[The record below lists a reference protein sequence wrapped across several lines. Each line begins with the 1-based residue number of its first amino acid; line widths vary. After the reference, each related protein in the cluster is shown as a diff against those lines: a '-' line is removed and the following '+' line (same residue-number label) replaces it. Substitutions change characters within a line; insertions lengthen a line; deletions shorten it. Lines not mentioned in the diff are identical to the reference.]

1 MPSDVV
7 RDATPPGVT
16 PRGGQRGSGHLV
28 VWLSQPV
35 SGMSLV
41 ARPSPACNLLSG
53 GVDMRQ
59 HLSFLD
65 SGKAAGGS
73 QGLEPHSG
81 NPTVWD
87 RRGAYGNVNYGLVY
101 PGTYRGNAA
110 TAKTGPTVA
119 RAVFLSRPRPR
130 FALHGAQRWSKNT

>member
-7 RDATPPGVT
+7 LDITPSTVT
-16 PRGGQRGSGHLV
+16 LLGGQRGSGHLV

-41 ARPSPACNLLSG
+41 ARPSPAGKLISG
-53 GVDMRQ
+53 GVDMCQ

-65 SGKAAGGS
+65 LRKAAGGLPGS
-73 QGLEPHSG
+73 EPHSG

-87 RRGAYGNVNYGLVY
+87 RRGAYGNVNYGL
-101 PGTYRGNAA
+101 A
-110 TAKTGPTVA
+110 
-119 RAVFLSRPRPR
+119 
-130 FALHGAQRWSKNT
+130 

>member
-28 VWLSQPV
+28 VWSSQPV

-41 ARPSPACNLLSG
+41 ARPRPACKRMSG

-59 HLSFLD
+59 HLSFLGV
-65 SGKAAGGS
+65 GKAAGGLP
-73 QGLEPHSG
+73 GPEPHSG
-81 NPTVWD
+81 NPTVRD

-101 PGTYRGNAA
+101 TGTYRGNAE
-110 TAKTGPTVA
+110 TAKAGPTVA
-119 RAVFLSRPRPR
+119 RAVFLSRPGLR
-130 FALHGAQRWSKNT
+130 FALPGRQRS